1 MIDAATN
8 AVVGQLM
15 SVPPPISA
23 TMLGNRVAVIST
35 FIECRSTPPNSTA
48 SGSSKRGTRR
58 VDQLGSV
65 SVSCKVFLLL
75 KSVGLFYNGKVKKAI
90 SFFIAVYARHDVSSD
105 NSNRILYALKSRG
118 TLGARVL
125 GRALGITEV
134 GVRQHLAKLYGEG
147 LVAFDDQAGEI
158 GRPKRQWRL
167 TAKGHGRFPDT
178 HGDLTVSLIAGI
190 RSVFGQAGL
199 DRLIEARQEAMI
211 ATYRQALLPY
221 PGLGDRVSALA
232 QLRTAEG
239 YMAASEE
246 QSDGSFL
253 LIENHCPIC
262 AAAKACQGFCRS
274 ELELF
279 RATFGADA
287 SVTRQEHLLSDGRRC
302 VYRIKHL
309 T

>member
-1 MIDAATN
+1 
-8 AVVGQLM
+8 
-15 SVPPPISA
+15 
-23 TMLGNRVAVIST
+23 MLGKRVAVISR

-48 SGSSKRGTRR
+48 SGSTKRGTRR
-58 VDQLGSV
+58 ADQLGSV
-65 SVSCKVFLLL
+65 SVSCKAFPLL
-75 KSVGLFYNGKVKKAI
+75 KSARLFYNGSVKKAI
-90 SFFIAVYARHDVSSD
+90 YFFISRHARHAVVTD
-105 NSNRILYALKSRG
+105 NSNKVLYALKSRG
-118 TLGARVL
+118 PLSARTLGRT
-125 GRALGITEV
+125 LGITEV
-134 GVRQHLAKLYGEG
+134 GVRQHLAKLHGKG
-147 LVAFDDQAGEI
+147 LVTFDDQAGEV

-178 HGDLTVSLIAGI
+178 HGDLTISLIAGI

-211 ATYRQALLPY
+211 AAYREALQPHPALR
-221 PGLGDRVSALA
+221 DRVSVLA

-253 LIENHCPIC
+253 LIESHCPIC

-279 RATFGADA
+279 QATFGADA
-287 SVTRQEHLLSDGRRC
+287 SVTRQEHLLSEGRRC
-302 VYRIKHL
+302 VYRIERL
-309 T
+309 I

>member
-1 MIDAATN
+1 MMGTLRKQF
-8 AVVGQLM
+8 VSLF
-15 SVPPPISA
+15 
-23 TMLGNRVAVIST
+23 VAH
-35 FIECRSTPPNSTA
+35 A
-48 SGSSKRGTRR
+48 RR
-58 VDQLGSV
+58 
-65 SVSCKVFLLL
+65 
-75 KSVGLFYNGKVKKAI
+75 
-90 SFFIAVYARHDVSSD
+90 DVSSD
-105 NSNRILYALKSRG
+105 NSNRVLYALKSRG
-118 TLGARVL
+118 PLSARAL
-125 GRALGITEV
+125 GRILGITEV
-134 GVRQHLAKLYGEG
+134 GVRQHLAKLHGGG

-158 GRPKRQWRL
+158 GRPKREWRL

-199 DRLIEARQEAMI
+199 DRLIKARQEALI
-211 ATYRQALLPY
+211 VTYRQALQPCS
-221 PGLGDRVSALA
+221 GLRDRVSVLA

-253 LIENHCPIC
+253 LIESHCPIC

-279 RATFGADA
+279 QATFGADVL
-287 SVTRQEHLLSDGRRC
+287 VTRQEHLLSDGRRC
-302 VYRIKHL
+302 VYRIERL